1 MFCET
6 VNLVI
11 DLNTLSINGKL
22 IFHLAAHTGW
32 EKLSYHIIFHFIFKV
47 NSTLNMRLEPGDQAS
62 STPQAELARYP
73 GKN

>member
-47 NSTLNMRLEPGDQAS
+47 NSTLNMRLVKY
-62 STPQAELARYP
+62 STGELARYP